1 MHNTSES
8 FSQTVVTAPRAG
20 RLYILPGKTFKGCS
34 RWDHCFGTSFTT
46 RGRDQIAKG
55 IFFNQVL
62 IKIFF
67 SHENLHVKT
76 SGIFVNQSINQKNQ
90 NHRLSFYQVE
100 KIFKKWVLASLKSSC
115 HDYSIKS
122 STDFAHYYL
131 WLFSTLWRN
140 TSHPFQNLQ
149 KIPTPPPTSPFSK
162 CKCHVTFPYFYF
174 HFKETACSSN
184 FKEAQI
190 PVDFSV
196 PTKQVLT
203 GVEHKLREKG
213 RWLHWHSSPISP
225 TAPARLLRF
234 FL

>member
-1 MHNTSES
+1 MKIYMW
-8 FSQTVVTAPRAG
+8 R
-20 RLYILPGKTFKGCS
+20 
-34 RWDHCFGTSFTT
+34 
-46 RGRDQIAKG
+46 
-55 IFFNQVL
+55 QVAFL
-62 IKIFF
+62 SI
-67 SHENLHVKT
+67 
-76 SGIFVNQSINQKNQ
+76 NQSIK
-90 NHRLSFYQVE
+90 RI
-100 KIFKKWVLASLKSSC
+100 KIIDYHSIKLKKYSKKWVLAILKSSC
-115 HDYSIKS
+115 RDCSTKS

-149 KIPTPPPTSPFSK
+149 KKFQTPPPTSPFSK

-225 TAPARLLRF
+225 YCTCQAIVFLLVMYHPWSYWFPKLCVSSTLFYVFYTPRKKWYK
-234 FL
+234 